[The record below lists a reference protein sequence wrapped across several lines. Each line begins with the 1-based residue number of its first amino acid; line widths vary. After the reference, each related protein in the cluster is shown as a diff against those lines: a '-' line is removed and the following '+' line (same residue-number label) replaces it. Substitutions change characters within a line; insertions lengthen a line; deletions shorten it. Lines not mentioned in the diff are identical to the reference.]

1 MLLGLQRTVQ
11 YDEHVTFRIFFF
23 PWEVLVPA
31 RLMLLFT
38 AANHFSILPQELW
51 TFVKDSSN
59 VFMDVYTL
67 YTTFINT

>member
-11 YDEHVTFRIFFF
+11 YDEHVTFRFFF
-23 PWEVLVPA
+23 FSWEVLVPA
-31 RLMLLFT
+31 RLLLLFT
-38 AANHFSILPQELW
+38 PANHFSILPQELW

-59 VFMDVYTL
+59 VFIDVYTL